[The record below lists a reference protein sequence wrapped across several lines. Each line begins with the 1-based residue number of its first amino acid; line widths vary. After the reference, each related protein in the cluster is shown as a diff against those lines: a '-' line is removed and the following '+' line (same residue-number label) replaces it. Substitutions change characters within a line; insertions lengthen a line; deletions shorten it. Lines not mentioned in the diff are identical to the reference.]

1 MRGFSELIDKL
12 LLTSSRNRKIDILC
26 DYFKNTPDPDRGF
39 ALAIITNSLELK
51 NIPISKIKEI
61 VRENVDAELF
71 ALSYDYVG
79 DLAETISLICLLYTS
94 PSPRDPSISRM
105 PSSA

>member
-26 DYFKNTPDPDRGF
+26 DYFKSTPDPDRGF

-51 NIPISKIKEI
+51 NIPISKIKEL
-61 VRENVDAELF
+61 VREKVDA
-71 ALSYDYVG
+71 AY
-79 DLAETISLICLLYTS
+79 ICYKVKF
-94 PSPRDPSISRM
+94 R
-105 PSSA
+105 

>member
-26 DYFKNTPDPDRGF
+26 DYFKSTPDPDRGF
-39 ALAIITNSLELK
+39 ALAIITNCLELK

-61 VRENVDAELF
+61 VKENVDAELF
-71 ALSYDYVG
+71 ALSF
-79 DLAETISLICLLYTS
+79 TILLLVYLVNN
-94 PSPRDPSISRM
+94 RRFSRM
-105 PSSA
+105 KV